1 MINEVYKNMLR
12 GKSVIRELSEY
23 ATERG
28 KEAVNFHIELGGFL
42 GHAVHPAEPARL
54 PVAPPLGDQQAG
66 AV

>member
-28 KEAVNFHIELGGFL
+28 KEIGYV
-42 GHAVHPAEPARL
+42 
-54 PVAPPLGDQQAG
+54 
-66 AV
+66 